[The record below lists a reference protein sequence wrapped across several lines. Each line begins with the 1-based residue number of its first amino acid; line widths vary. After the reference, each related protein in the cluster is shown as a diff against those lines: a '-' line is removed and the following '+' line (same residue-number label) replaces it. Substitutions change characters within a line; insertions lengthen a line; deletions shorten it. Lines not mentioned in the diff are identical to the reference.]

1 MKMKKL
7 LALLLA
13 LVMVSAL
20 VACGN
25 DDVKDDDDDDD
36 DDKGSTIVTTVP
48 DGDPT
53 DPPVVN
59 PTDPPIVLPTEP
71 GQPDNTQPQ
80 PSEPD
85 VTQPTEPEVE
95 DPTEP
100 DVDDPTPPDVKPPVE
115 GDLADLIV
123 GEWNATI
130 SVGSDMMGQEGLIG
144 ELELTMTV
152 TLNEDGTTVMHMHK
166 EAYMESIKDLIVENL
181 YAQLGGEAAAEQAF
195 QSTMNMSCREY
206 ASTYVDSMADSL
218 DIEDYKGNWSLNGDQ
233 LTVGE
238 TTMAL
243 TVNGD
248 TMTWVS
254 DAMKDQFGTDT
265 LVLHRV

>member
-1 MKMKKL
+1 MKLKKL
-7 LALLLA
+7 LSLILA
-13 LVMVSAL
+13 LAMVFAL

-25 DDVKDDDDDDD
+25 DDVKDDDD

-53 DPPVVN
+53 DPP
-59 PTDPPIVLPTEP
+59 IVMPTEP
-71 GQPDNTQPQ
+71 GQPDATNEPSQPK
-80 PSEPD
+80 PSEPI
-85 VTQPTEPEVE
+85 VTQPSEPEVE
-95 DPTEP
+95 DPTDP
-100 DVDDPTPPDVKPPVE
+100 DVDDPTTPDVKPPVE

-130 SVGSDMMGQEGLIG
+130 SVGSDMMGQESLIG

-218 DIEDYKGNWSLNGDQ
+218 NIEDYKGNWSLNGDQ

>member
-1 MKMKKL
+1 MKLKKL
-7 LALLLA
+7 LSLILA
-13 LVMVSAL
+13 LAMVFAL

-80 PSEPD
+80 ISEPD
-85 VTQPTEPEVE
+85 VTQPTEPDVE
-95 DPTEP
+95 DPTE
-100 DVDDPTPPDVKPPVE
+100 PDVKPPVE

-130 SVGSDMMGQEGLIG
+130 SVGSDMMGQESLIG

-243 TVNGD
+243 TVDGD

>member
-1 MKMKKL
+1 MKLKKL
-7 LALLLA
+7 LSLILA
-13 LVMVSAL
+13 LAMVFAL

-80 PSEPD
+80 ISEPD

-95 DPTEP
+95 
-100 DVDDPTPPDVKPPVE
+100 DPTPPDVKPPVE

-130 SVGSDMMGQEGLIG
+130 SVGGDMMGQEGLIG

-243 TVNGD
+243 TVDGD